1 MKNHDEFR
9 RAVFEKAEEYRKNK
23 RLKRQ
28 NILKIA
34 VSSFAC
40 VAIVVVGAMI
50 PINTFISNN
59 NTAATECTESTTV
72 ACTSVVLTTD
82 HEDTA
87 SITTEM
93 VTTETSAASATATT
107 AATTSTTVVT
117 TFATSTA
124 ATRNENALPDEYY
137 YNGALVLQFS
147 HSCGVHSTEVLEAIA
162 THSIDGLSEKYKKYY
177 DERFF
182 EDNSLIIIKG
192 TTLGTD
198 ITPVLEGIQF
208 TEDKI
213 TVFLDMPKKF
223 DENSILGAEW
233 HMFIPVSKKL
243 ISKDMEIFI
252 DTE

>member
-9 RAVFEKAEEYRKNK
+9 RAVFEKAEEYKKNK

-28 NILKIA
+28 KILKIA

-40 VAIVVVGAMI
+40 AAIVVVGAMI
-50 PINTFISNN
+50 PIKTFISNN
-59 NTAATECTESTTV
+59 NTAATECTESTTA

-82 HEDTA
+82 QEDTA

-93 VTTETSAASATATT
+93 VTTEMSAASATATT
-107 AATTSTTVVT
+107 ATTSTTVVT

-147 HSCGVHSTEVLEAIA
+147 HSCGVNSTEVIEAIA

-198 ITPVLEGIQF
+198 ITPVLAGIQF
-208 TEDKI
+208 NEDEI
-213 TVFLDMPKKF
+213 TVFLDMPKEF

-233 HMFIPVSKKL
+233 QMFIPVSKKL